1 MITEAMV
8 KLCIVQGSFR
18 SVESSWHW
26 DCCTLKAISLSSC
39 PCGSTWKFSQKFF
52 LKDTQTHII
61 LFSPVVII
69 WVLLLRLYC
78 IFFHLISSRKL
89 LIGIGGEFLRTSNKK
104 KQEHLFAVLFKNL
117 LTIAF
122 TLSPFHHFFSKLGN
136 GSREDVTGSRKRWSW
151 CLSADLFLFPLG

>member
-1 MITEAMV
+1 MCKFKKKFFFFALWGMITEAMV

-78 IFFHLISSRKL
+78 IFFHLI
-89 LIGIGGEFLRTSNKK
+89 FLEKAFDWYRWRIPQNIKQKKAGTS
-104 KQEHLFAVLFKNL
+104 FCCSF
-117 LTIAF
+117 
-122 TLSPFHHFFSKLGN
+122 
-136 GSREDVTGSRKRWSW
+136 
-151 CLSADLFLFPLG
+151 